1 MDRFLNLQEKNQ
13 KLYDICTRF
22 EKMFDRKILK
32 VSILKPTSSCSNLR
46 INIIDNRNGISLSI
60 PYDLE
65 FTKKGVVFNT
75 PENQIFLS
83 TLKGVF
89 SNQNTLN
96 FYPQLFQK
104 IKIADNTDVDQVF
117 EEILAGFKACSLSEQ
132 VKKSLNK

>member
-1 MDRFLNLQEKNQ
+1 MDRFLNLQEKNK

-22 EKMFDRKILK
+22 EKMFDRKQLK
-32 VSILKPTSSCSNLR
+32 VSVLKPSSSCSNLR
-46 INIIDNRNGISLSI
+46 INIINDRNGISLSI

-83 TLKGVF
+83 TLKGEY
-89 SNQNTLN
+89 SGNKIN

-117 EEILAGFKACSLSEQ
+117 EEILVGFKSQSLSLSEK
-132 VKKSLNK
+132 VKKSLI